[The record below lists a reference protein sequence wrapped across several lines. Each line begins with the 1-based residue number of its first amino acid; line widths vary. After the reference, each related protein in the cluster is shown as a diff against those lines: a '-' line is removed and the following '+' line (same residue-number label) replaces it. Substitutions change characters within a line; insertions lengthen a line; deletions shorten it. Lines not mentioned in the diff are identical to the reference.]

1 MAGSIKAWVGA
12 GASFLTALL
21 TEWTNELNDKLT
33 TRDLVVALLAAL
45 VTFGAVY
52 SIPNRTS

>member
-1 MAGSIKAWVGA
+1 MAGTVKAWIAA

-21 TEWTNELNDKLT
+21 TEWTNEANDKLT

-52 SIPNRTS
+52 SFPNRT